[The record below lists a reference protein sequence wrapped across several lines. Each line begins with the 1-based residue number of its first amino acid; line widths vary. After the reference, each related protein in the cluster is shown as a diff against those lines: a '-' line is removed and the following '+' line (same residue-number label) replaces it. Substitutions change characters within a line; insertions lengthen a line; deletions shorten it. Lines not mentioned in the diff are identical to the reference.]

1 MRLFNNNQLPS
12 SFICYSEFTRLQG
25 DCHPSSRVS
34 AAVMSFSSRRLP
46 HRFHLPSG
54 TREGKGERSN
64 HSIKREQKELAHS
77 AERENGR
84 MKSNLCGGPAPPHSP
99 RPRDTPFPLG
109 ERHRAHPHTTG
120 RAGLLCLSLHRIS
133 GGQSYGRR

>member
-1 MRLFNNNQLPS
+1 MRLFNKNQLPS

-34 AAVMSFSSRRLP
+34 AAVMSFSSRRRP

-54 TREGKGERSN
+54 TQGGKGERSN
-64 HSIKREQKELAHS
+64 
-77 AERENGR
+77 
-84 MKSNLCGGPAPPHSP
+84 LCGGPTPPHSLRASP
-99 RPRDTPFPLG
+99 PLFPFG

-120 RAGLLCLSLHRIS
+120 RASLLCLSLHRIS
-133 GGQSYGRR
+133 GGQSFHRLCQGESLALVLAVS